1 MRRPFAITAVVAAVG
16 LTGLMVAGVSR
27 GPAPAGGEAAAAQAP
42 PLVQVEPLLDTR
54 RLGRLDAMPGRVE
67 ARRNPFRFGVHRGS
81 EARAAARPAGDS
93 WSDDVSADEP
103 QRPAR
108 PSLQLLGI
116 AEDVDAD
123 GTTVRTAVVSAMNHV
138 HLVREG
144 DQVALR
150 FLVRRVDADGV
161 EVEDLTDERLVHLPL
176 R

>member
-1 MRRPFAITAVVAAVG
+1 MRLPFAIAAVVAAVG

-27 GPAPAGGEAAAAQAP
+27 GPAPQGGEASAAQASP
-42 PLVQVEPLLDTR
+42 PVQAEPLLDTG
-54 RLGRLDAMPGRVE
+54 RLGRLDAMPGRVA
-67 ARRNPFRFGVHRGS
+67 ARRNPFRFGVHQGG
-81 EARAAARPAGDS
+81 EARAEARPAGNS
-93 WSDDVSADEP
+93 WSDDLPADEP

-116 AEDVDAD
+116 AEDVGAD

-161 EVEDLTDERLVHLPL
+161 EVEDLTDERLVRLPL

>member
-1 MRRPFAITAVVAAVG
+1 MRLPFAITAVVAAVG

-27 GPAPAGGEAAAAQAP
+27 GPAPQGETSAAQAP
-42 PLVQVEPLLDTR
+42 PLVQAEPLLDTG
-54 RLGRLDAMPGRVE
+54 RLGRLDAMPGRVD
-67 ARRNPFRFGVHRGS
+67 ARRNPFRFGVHRGG
-81 EARAAARPAGDS
+81 EARPAASATSDS
-93 WSDDVSADEP
+93 WPDDTSAELP
-103 QRPAR
+103 RPAR

-116 AEDVDAD
+116 AEDVGAD
-123 GTTVRTAVVSAMNHV
+123 GATVRTAVVSAMNHV

-161 EVEDLTDERLVHLPL
+161 EVEDLADERLVRLPL